1 MRVIYPQREGKAK
14 KVIRKRKVVR
24 DEPTPGASLIEVQN
38 SPQWEELEIERA
50 KAQIG
55 PFLTF
60 LKNNHEEKSPAFTSD
75 LVTLIDQSDANE
87 EKAVESLRSFNAVVS
102 LTDLLALLGP
112 AVEYA
117 LTLFKDETSRTPEN
131 VEKFVISLVLA
142 IAETTNKFG
151 SEKMQ
156 PLDPDIIAG
165 ITVTVRNIMYAFK
178 KDFTKIDYAGEVSF
192 FGALF
197 KNYGGKCFGC
207 CCPSSTK

>member
-1 MRVIYPQREGKAK
+1 MRVIYPQRKETAK
-14 KVIRKRKVVR
+14 KLVRKRKVVR
-24 DEPTPGASLIEVQN
+24 EENNSGPNLIEVQN
-38 SPQWEELEIERA
+38 SPAWQDFEIEKA

-60 LKNNHEEKSPAFTSD
+60 LKNNHEDNSPAFTSE
-75 LVTLIDQSDANE
+75 LVNMIDQSDANE
-87 EKAVESLRSFNAVVS
+87 ETAVESLRSFNAIVS

-117 LTLFKDETSRTPEN
+117 LTLYKDENSRTPEN
-131 VEKFVISLVLA
+131 IEKFVISLVLA

-151 SEKMQ
+151 TEKMQ

-192 FGALF
+192 LGALV
-197 KNYGGKCFGC
+197 KKFGC
-207 CCPSSTK
+207 CGK

>member
-1 MRVIYPQREGKAK
+1 MRVIYPQKAK
-14 KVIRKRKVVR
+14 TKKRVKKVNREDIM
-24 DEPTPGASLIEVQN
+24 EPSGPNLIQVQN
-38 SPQWEELEIERA
+38 SPTWEDFEIERA
-50 KAQIG
+50 KVQIG

-60 LKNNHEEKSPAFTSD
+60 LKNNHEEQSPAFTSE
-75 LVTLIDQSDANE
+75 LVNIIDQADANE
-87 EKAVESLRSFNAVVS
+87 ERAVASLRSFNAIVS

-117 LTLFKDETSRTPEN
+117 LTLYKDEKSRTPEN
-131 VEKFVISLVLA
+131 IEKFVISLVLA

-192 FGALF
+192 VGALF
-197 KNYGGKCFGC
+197 TRFGGKCLGC
-207 CCPSSTK
+207 CAK